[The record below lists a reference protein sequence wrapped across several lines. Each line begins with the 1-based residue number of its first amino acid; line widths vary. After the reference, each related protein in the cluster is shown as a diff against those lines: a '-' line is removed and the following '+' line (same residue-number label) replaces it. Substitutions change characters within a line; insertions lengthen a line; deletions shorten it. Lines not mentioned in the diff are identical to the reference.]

1 MSTSQPLIL
10 IVGAADTGRA
20 PMAVALL
27 RRLLRQRGHS
37 WSVESAG
44 VVGHDGDP
52 AEPEAR
58 DTMFTLG
65 LDISGH
71 RARSLDDALVES
83 AGLLIAVDRGVA
95 RVLRG
100 RPDQP
105 RVVALSELAPG
116 SRDIPDPFRMQVG
129 AWMIYAR
136 EIEATLRAGL
146 PRLAALL
153 GAADGADP
161 ASEPQATSSA
171 PATPSE
177 GTPAVVTIHPA
188 RAAALE
194 RAERLL
200 GLLADAPAVID
211 WQAARDQLG
220 ADLGEIA
227 ARPLTPGDLAEPY
240 AALVRA
246 MLGLSASAPRP
257 AQIGALRA
265 AIARMRG
272 PLAPADISAL
282 SALLPTYAAE

>member
-27 RRLLRQRGHS
+27 RRLLRQRGRS
-37 WSVESAG
+37 WAVESAG

-58 DTMFTLG
+58 DAMFTLG

-71 RARSLDDALVES
+71 LARSLDDALVES
-83 AGLLIAVDRGVA
+83 AALLLAVDRGVA

-100 RPDQP
+100 RPQP
-105 RVVALSELAPG
+105 ARVVALGELAPG
-116 SRDIPDPFRMQVG
+116 SRDIPDPFRMQIG
-129 AWMIYAR
+129 AWLIYAR

-146 PRLAALL
+146 PRLVALVGGEDQEQGQQGDSAGGEPPDL
-153 GAADGADP
+153 P
-161 ASEPQATSSA
+161 ASE
-171 PATPSE
+171 
-177 GTPAVVTIHPA
+177 PAVVTIHPA

-211 WQAARDQLG
+211 WSAAREQLS
-220 ADLGEIA
+220 ADLSEAA

-240 AALVRA
+240 AAVIKA
-246 MLGLSASAPRP
+246 MLGLNASAPRSS
-257 AQIGALRA
+257 QISALRA
-265 AIARMRG
+265 AISRMRG
-272 PLAPADISAL
+272 PLAAADISAL
-282 SALLPTYAAE
+282 SAVLPAYAAE